1 MGELIAV
8 DDAYRTWIADL
19 KSCYRQLQ
27 IRAAVSVNGAL
38 MEFYWRLGKDIRER
52 YVGTAYYGSRFFV
65 TLSRDLQ
72 SELQNASGLSPIN
85 LRYCQRF
92 YELYFEQPNLP
103 QVVEILIKVPWGHH
117 RFIIDRC
124 GGNSAKALFYVQKT
138 LEHGWSRNALLN
150 HLDTNLFERYGRGI
164 NNFALTMPP
173 NDSDLI
179 RETIRDPYHFAF
191 AEIAE
196 TAQERD
202 IERALISHISE
213 TLMELG
219 QGFAYVGHQ
228 VRFQVGEREFYPDL
242 IFYHLGLRRYLV
254 IELKV
259 GEFQPENLSQ
269 LRFYMTAVDNQ
280 LKHEWDGQTIGL
292 LLCKERDA
300 VVAKYALQGE
310 SAPIGIARYT
320 TRRLPVEFRDM
331 VQSVEQVCNTVR
343 ERFFDGDKK
352 MQPGDFTCDISGAKA
367 RGRIS
372 DSGFIVA
379 TGSRVSVRVTSSLR
393 NHTPSYYRLRKQL
406 EAEGVIVDRIFVRD
420 YEFASPSAASSVVSG
435 RPSNGRLDW
444 KTAEGRCLKEVQEE
458 WRT

>member
-1 MGELIAV
+1 MAELKV
-8 DDAYRTWIADL
+8 NDLAYHAWIRDL
-19 KSCYRQLQ
+19 KAYYRQLQ
-27 IRAAVSVNGAL
+27 IRAAVSVNSAML
-38 MEFYWRLGKDIRER
+38 DFYWRLGKDISER
-52 YVGTAYYGSRFFV
+52 YADTAYYGSRFFV
-65 TLSRDLQ
+65 ALSMDLQ
-72 SELQNASGLSPIN
+72 AGLQNASGLSPIN

-92 YELYFEQPNLP
+92 YELYSTQSNLP

-117 RFIIDRC
+117 RSIIDRC

-150 HLDTNLFERYGRGI
+150 HLDTNLFELHGRGI

-320 TRRLPVEFRDM
+320 TLPVEFRN
-331 VQSVEQVCNTVR
+331 VIQSVEQVCDTVQ
-343 ERFFDGDKK
+343 ERLWGGENKN
-352 MQPGDFTCDISGAKA
+352 QPSDLICEVSGTKA
-367 RGRIS
+367 HGWIS
-372 DSGFIVA
+372 DSGFVV
-379 TGSRVSVRVTSSLR
+379 TSGSRVSVRVTPSLR

-406 EAEGVIVDRIFVRD
+406 EADGVIVDRVFTSD
-420 YEFASPSAASSVVSG
+420 YEFASPSAASSVIAG
-435 RPSNGRLDW
+435 RPSNGRIDW
-444 KTAEGRCLKEVQEE
+444 KTADGRSLKDVQEE

>member
-1 MGELIAV
+1 MGELIAM

-202 IERALISHISE
+202 
-213 TLMELG
+213 
-219 QGFAYVGHQ
+219 
-228 VRFQVGEREFYPDL
+228 
-242 IFYHLGLRRYLV
+242 
-254 IELKV
+254 
-259 GEFQPENLSQ
+259 
-269 LRFYMTAVDNQ
+269 
-280 LKHEWDGQTIGL
+280 
-292 LLCKERDA
+292 A

-331 VQSVEQVCNTVR
+331 VQSVEKVCNTVR

-352 MQPGDFTCDISGAKA
+352 IQPGDFTCDISGAKA

-372 DSGFIVA
+372 ESGFIVVA
-379 TGSRVSVRVTSSLR
+379 GSRVSIRAVPSLR